1 MYSYRAMTQQEKG
14 EEEHLDELDEDIIES
29 DVELDDTDTVEPD
42 NDPPQQMGDSSSE
55 VTDEN
60 RDAAQISKAKALD
73 AISEGTLVFS
83 FCVMKIPF
91 YNIGKLN
98 EAINYLTE
106 AILLNPSSAILYA
119 TRANVFVKLKK
130 PNAAIRDA
138 DAALKVNPD
147 SAKGYKVRGMARA
160 MLGLWKEAASDLRLA
175 SMIDFDEE
183 IAETLKKVEP
193 NAHKIEEHC
202 RKYRRLREE
211 KRLRK
216 IEHDRKR
223 RQAEAKAAYE
233 KSKKKEQ
240 QSEHEASDPDSAS
253 DSNEGDWTS
262 VKSTPCLAKR
272 LSVLFV
278 MGESGKNL
286 LTVWGGGGVW
296 FEIQRWY
303 MLCEVK
309 NEEKEIIGKAAGK
322 IVGIHSVS
330 ELETKLNAASAAS
343 RLAILYFTATWCGP
357 CRFISPF
364 YTSLPGKYPKVAFL
378 KADIDEARDVASRWN
393 VSSVPAFF
401 FIKDGKEVDRVVGAD
416 KNSLEKKI
424 AQKTPVVSFD
434 ECKQLYLNS
443 YPLDFTIVWMGELL
457 VEKHAKYIITVEKR
471 KDDFESVVMEHL
483 RLNGAYWG
491 LTTLDI
497 MGKLGAVE
505 QDEVISWVMQC
516 QHESGCCLALL
527 SCFLAMIFGGFGGNI
542 GHDPHLLYTL
552 SAIQVLALFDKLH
565 VLDIYKVSNC
575 ILLHVSDIDNC
586 FGGSMYKSF
595 RSIYYIVNPA
605 AMLIDI
611 AGLQN
616 EDGSFSGD
624 IWGEVDTRFSYISIL
639 SLTLL
644 HRLDKIDVGKA
655 VKYIISCKNV
665 DGGFGC
671 TPGAESHAGQIF
683 CCVAALAITGSLHH
697 VDKDLLGWWL
707 CERQVK
713 SGGLNG
719 RPEKLPDVCCSCDIV
734 ISISKS
740 VMSFIDSHVVA
751 SQDKENGGISDR
763 PDDAVDVFHTYFGVA
778 GLSLL
783 EYPGIKPIDPA
794 YALPVDV
801 VNRVML
807 GS

>member
-1 MYSYRAMTQQEKG
+1 MMDDDKLEDLKHFVHLCKNDPSILLKPSLSFFRNFLESLGARIPPSPVKSEKG

-73 AISEGTLVFS
+73 AISE
-83 FCVMKIPF
+83 
-91 YNIGKLN
+91 GKLN

-253 DSNEGDWTS
+253 DSNEG
-262 VKSTPCLAKR
+262 
-272 LSVLFV
+272 
-278 MGESGKNL
+278 
-286 LTVWGGGGVW
+286 
-296 FEIQRWY
+296 
-303 MLCEVK
+303 
-309 NEEKEIIGKAAGK
+309 K

-424 AQKTPVVSFD
+424 AQ
-434 ECKQLYLNS
+434 Y
-443 YPLDFTIVWMGELL
+443 
-457 VEKHAKYIITVEKR
+457 
-471 KDDFESVVMEHL
+471 
-483 RLNGAYWG
+483 
-491 LTTLDI
+491 
-497 MGKLGAVE
+497 
-505 QDEVISWVMQC
+505 
-516 QHESGCCLALL
+516 
-527 SCFLAMIFGGFGGNI
+527 GG
-542 GHDPHLLYTL
+542 
-552 SAIQVLALFDKLH
+552 
-565 VLDIYKVSNC
+565 
-575 ILLHVSDIDNC
+575 
-586 FGGSMYKSF
+586 
-595 RSIYYIVNPA
+595 
-605 AMLIDI
+605 
-611 AGLQN
+611 
-616 EDGSFSGD
+616 
-624 IWGEVDTRFSYISIL
+624 
-639 SLTLL
+639 
-644 HRLDKIDVGKA
+644 
-655 VKYIISCKNV
+655 
-665 DGGFGC
+665 
-671 TPGAESHAGQIF
+671 
-683 CCVAALAITGSLHH
+683 
-697 VDKDLLGWWL
+697 
-707 CERQVK
+707 
-713 SGGLNG
+713 
-719 RPEKLPDVCCSCDIV
+719 
-734 ISISKS
+734 
-740 VMSFIDSHVVA
+740 
-751 SQDKENGGISDR
+751 
-763 PDDAVDVFHTYFGVA
+763 
-778 GLSLL
+778 
-783 EYPGIKPIDPA
+783 
-794 YALPVDV
+794 
-801 VNRVML
+801 
-807 GS
+807 